1 MARSAEV
8 SRPPTMADVA
18 REAGVSHQTVSR
30 VLSGHPHV
38 RPATRAQVTAAVDR
52 LGYRRNPAA
61 RALVTR
67 RTRTLGV
74 IAVNTTLY
82 GPASTMAGLHEAA
95 RDEGYLVS
103 AVTLRGDGR
112 QGLKDAVDHL
122 SSWGVEG
129 VVALTPQ
136 RTTGQALARL
146 DAPFPVVSVEGGD
159 QLGLPAVSLDQER
172 GARMV
177 TEHLLAAGHATVWH
191 VAGPDGWSE
200 SEARTAGWRAVLRER
215 GIDAPP
221 PLQGDWSPLS
231 GYRARPG
238 TRRPRPVRPGPRRHR
253 RLRRQRPDGPRRPPR
268 PARSRVRTPERVAV
282 AGFDDIPEAE
292 FFPPPLT
299 TVRQDFGS
307 IGRKSIRLLVDHIE
321 GRADGNEHLLVE
333 PQLIVRGST
342 RGWRRCDL
350 GSRANLTRTRP
361 HRTSFRPGTPQP
373 RRRTGPRRRPQ
384 GPGGAAREVL
394 DNDAPRTAQTH
405 HATLRRSCRP
415 AVGPGQQTTRSSP
428 RPGERQR
435 RAGHPRAPRAR
446 RTA

>member
-215 GIDAPP
+215 GIAAPP

-231 GYRARPG
+231 GYRAGQELAGHVLSGQGPG
-238 TRRPRPVRPGPRRHR
+238 VTAVFVANDQMALGV
-253 RLRRQRPDGPRRPPR
+253 LRALREAG
-268 PARSRVRTPERVAV
+268 VRTPERVAV

-307 IGRKSIRLLVDHIE
+307 IGRRSIRLLIDHIE
-321 GRADGNEHLLVE
+321 GRASGAEHVLVE

-342 RGWRRCDL
+342 RGVAEL
-350 GSRANLTRTRP
+350 
-361 HRTSFRPGTPQP
+361 
-373 RRRTGPRRRPQ
+373 
-384 GPGGAAREVL
+384 
-394 DNDAPRTAQTH
+394 
-405 HATLRRSCRP
+405 
-415 AVGPGQQTTRSSP
+415 
-428 RPGERQR
+428 
-435 RAGHPRAPRAR
+435 
-446 RTA
+446 